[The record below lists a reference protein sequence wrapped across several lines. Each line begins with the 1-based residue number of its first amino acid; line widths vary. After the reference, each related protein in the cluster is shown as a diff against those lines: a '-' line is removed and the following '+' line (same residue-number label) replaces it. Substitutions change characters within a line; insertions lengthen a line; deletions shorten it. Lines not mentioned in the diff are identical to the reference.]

1 MNRGPVPVRPK
12 DSGLDP
18 ELPPEPPVFPP
29 VAPGPTPGVYK
40 PDDRHTG
47 QPPTGKAVRVG
58 KDKPYPEFLRGDW
71 LAKGGSKA
79 AEATKAV
86 SKAAAKKSGQLV
98 LAAGLAAG
106 GYAAGLAKSALLETV
121 VLGTATAV
129 AGGYAGYAV
138 GKKVGESLPVTTQH
152 GGDPSWGQ
160 TLPASALG
168 QPPTKEEEPL
178 IRERTA
184 EELRTE
190 ARRRMSRNR
199 PQPAVP
205 LWGYTE

>member
-1 MNRGPVPVRPK
+1 MSRGPLSVRPK
-12 DSGLDP
+12 TAGVDP
-18 ELPPEPPVFPP
+18 ELPPEPPVQPP
-29 VAPGPTPGVYK
+29 VAPGPTPGVYE
-40 PDDRHTG
+40 PDGSHTG
-47 QPPTGKAVRVG
+47 QPPTGKAVKVYQEKEFPG
-58 KDKPYPEFLRGDW
+58 FLRGDW

-79 AEATKAV
+79 AEGTKAV
-86 SKAAAKKSGQLV
+86 SKAAAKKSGQLL

-138 GKKVGESLPVTTQH
+138 GKKVGEILPVTSQH

-168 QPPTKEEEPL
+168 QPTTREDEPP

-184 EELRTE
+184 EELRSE
-190 ARRRMSRNR
+190 ARRRLSRNR
-199 PQPAVP
+199 PHLVKP
-205 LWGYTE
+205 LWGYTG